1 MREKFRVK
9 IARHAETDLDEIW
22 AYIAADSV
30 DSANRFILKLER
42 RMKTLSWSP
51 RRCPLIL
58 ENELL
63 GTQYRHLIVGKY
75 RLVFRIFGE
84 TVYILRIIHGARL
97 LDTSVIEE

>member
-9 IARHAETDLDEIW
+9 IARRAETDLDEIW
-22 AYIAADSV
+22 AYIAADGV

-42 RMKTLSWSP
+42 RMKSLSWSP

-75 RLVFRIFGE
+75 RVVFRISGE